1 MNSKTEALLE
11 KLRSYGSVVVAL
23 SGGVD
28 SAVLA
33 KAAALA
39 LGDKAVAVTAVSELL
54 SERERQD
61 AAECARLSGLRHVLL
76 DAGDLAVPGVVENG
90 PERCYYCKRA
100 RFQKILQ
107 WAAEHHIQAVADGS
121 NVDDNGD
128 YRPGQKALR
137 ELQVAS
143 PLAECGFHKE
153 DIRKQAQLW
162 GLPVWDKPSAA
173 CLASRVAYGIPLT
186 KERLCRIEQAEDV
199 LHKTLP
205 GQLRVRDHG
214 SLARIELMPE
224 MFESFWRE
232 RESLTR
238 SLKELGFTYVTLDLS
253 GYRMGSQNESGLGVT
268 CLSDR

>member
-1 MNSKTEALLE
+1 MNSKIETLLE
-11 KLRSYGSVVVAL
+11 KLRSYGSVAVAL

-61 AAECARLSGLRHVLL
+61 AAQCARLSGLRHVLL
-76 DAGDLAVPGVVENG
+76 DAEDLAVPGVVENG
-90 PERCYYCKRA
+90 PERCYYCKKA

-107 WAAEHHIQAVADGS
+107 WAVEQGFKTVAEGS
-121 NVDDNGD
+121 NLDDEGD
-128 YRPGQKALR
+128 YRPGMKALR

-153 DIRKQAQLW
+153 EIRKQAQLW

-186 KERLCRIEQAEDV
+186 KERLHRIEQAEAI
-199 LHKTLP
+199 LHETLP
-205 GQLRVRDHG
+205 GQLRVREHG
-214 SLARIELMPE
+214 SLARIELMPD

-232 RESLTR
+232 REDLTR
-238 SLKELGFTYVTLDLS
+238 KLKELGFTYVTLDLS
-253 GYRMGSQNESGLGVT
+253 GYRMGSQNESGLGAFLT
-268 CLSDR
+268 SR

>member
-54 SERERQD
+54 SERERHD
-61 AAECARLSGLRHVLL
+61 AAECARLSGLRHILL
-76 DAGDLAVPGVVENG
+76 DAEDLAVPGVVENG
-90 PERCYYCKRA
+90 LERCYYCKRA

-153 DIRKQAQLW
+153 EIRKQAQLW

-186 KERLCRIEQAEDV
+186 KERLCRIERAEAI
-199 LHKTLP
+199 LHKILP

-232 RESLTR
+232 RENLTH

-253 GYRMGSQNESGLGVT
+253 GYRMGSQNESGLGAG
-268 CLSDR
+268 LANR